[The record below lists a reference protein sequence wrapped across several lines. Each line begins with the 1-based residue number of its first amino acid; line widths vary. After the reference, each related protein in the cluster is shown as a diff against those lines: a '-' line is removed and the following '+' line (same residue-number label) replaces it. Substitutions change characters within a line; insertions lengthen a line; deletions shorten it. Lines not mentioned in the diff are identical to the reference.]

1 MYYKII
7 MKNNADNIAKC
18 IYEKIRDLKSDNKD
32 WLYNTTNANIFN
44 HLELSLYKK
53 EDLELVI
60 YNYGIQKA
68 IEKFLINK
76 KIYENIINIVDNDES
91 KIYLGIVYYIIS
103 ESFEYMS
110 FEFENSRL

>member
-7 MKNNADNIAKC
+7 LKNNSDNIAKC
-18 IYEKIRDLKSDNKD
+18 IYEKIRDCKSDNRD
-32 WLYNTTNANIFN
+32 WLCNTTNAYIFN

-68 IEKFLINK
+68 IERFIINN
-76 KIYENIINIVDNDES
+76 KIYDNIINIVDNDDS

-110 FEFENSRL
+110 FEYENSRL